1 MKNNFTR
8 LISPLRFAALGALTC
23 VVATFVA
30 EFFLQ
35 LSTLPIDPGKQNAP
49 LAIALLIDKSGSME
63 GEPIVE
69 VRDAAIDF
77 IGTLERRHTY
87 LALIPFS
94 DSATLLSPVLAPEQD
109 PAILIQ
115 QIRTLYAGGGTGMVE
130 ALVLAQEAFK
140 GIESPNNAVL
150 LFTDGLPNDPIP
162 TLLQAEVLRR
172 EGTVMVAV
180 GTADSDI
187 GFLKV
192 LTLNETDQL
201 FTTQLGEYAIA
212 FEEAGQAIVASAF
225 GTVSTSQGLIVV
237 TIIALFL
244 SAALL
249 VSENVWSLRGHW
261 WRDLWWMPPL
271 GAALGFLGAT
281 VGENLTK
288 FDVASWAFVG
298 MTSGVSLGLVDLAK
312 SDTRSWQTLVPRKSV
327 RGAFFGLVGG
337 TVGGILF
344 GLVFG
349 NSDLQTTQG
358 ELTALVS
365 RLSGFALLGF
375 FIGLALKAGEEL
387 LKDVWLIGVTKGP
400 YEGKQFIL
408 NKPKVRVGQS
418 GNNDI
423 NLARELGLGNAI
435 GLFTQYQGQW
445 FCDAIA
451 GDADES
457 EIKVNGAGVTDQT
470 PLSDNSIISFGG
482 TDFLF
487 RRRGEQGQIALTE
500 NWALVG
506 DEVTYNLPRQKQV
519 RIGNS
524 TSCDV
529 VLADP
534 SVLSHHCTLEFSD
547 QGVKLKGI
555 AGAYIEIND
564 QPLMNDSSAILQQ
577 GDLVSLGDVELGL
590 ISR

>member
-1 MKNNFTR
+1 MKDNFSR
-8 LISPLRFAALGALTC
+8 VISPLRFAALGALTC
-23 VVATFVA
+23 VIATFVA
-30 EFFLQ
+30 EFFVQ
-35 LSTLPIDPGKQNAP
+35 LSTLPIDPSEQDAP
-49 LAIALLIDKSGSME
+49 LAIALLIDTSGSME

-69 VRDAAIDF
+69 VRDAAINF
-77 IGTLERRHTY
+77 IGNLERGHTY

-94 DSATLLSPVLAPEQD
+94 DRATLLRPVLTPEQN
-109 PAILIQ
+109 PAILIE

-130 ALVLAQEAFK
+130 ALILAQEAFK
-140 GIESPNNAVL
+140 DIDSPNNAVL
-150 LFTDGLPNDPIP
+150 LFTDGIPNDPIS

-187 GFLKV
+187 SFLKF
-192 LTLNETDQL
+192 LTLSETDKL

-212 FEEAGQAIVASAF
+212 FEKAGQAIDASAF
-225 GTVSTSQGLIVV
+225 GTASTSQGLVVV

-244 SAALL
+244 AAALL

-281 VGENLTK
+281 AGENLIK
-288 FDVASWAFVG
+288 IDVASWALVG
-298 MTSGVSLGLVDLAK
+298 MTSGISLGLVDLAK
-312 SDTRSWQTLVPRKSV
+312 SDTWSWQTLVPRKSV
-327 RGAFFGLVGG
+327 RGAIFGLVGG
-337 TVGGILF
+337 TIGGTLF
-344 GLVFG
+344 SIAFG

-365 RLSGFALLGF
+365 RLSGFGLLGF

-408 NKPKVRVGQS
+408 SKSMVSVGQS

-423 NLARELGLGNAI
+423 NLAQELGLGNAT
-435 GLFTQYQGQW
+435 GLLTQYQGRW
-445 FCDAIA
+445 FCEAIS
-451 GDADES
+451 GDADET
-457 EIKVNGAGVTDQT
+457 EIKVNGVRVTDQT

-482 TDFLF
+482 TDFLY
-487 RRRGEQGQIALTE
+487 RRRGDQGQIALAK

-506 DEVTYNLPRQKQV
+506 DEVTFHLPRQKQV

-524 TSCDV
+524 PSCDV
-529 VLADP
+529 VLSDS
-534 SVLSHHCTLEFSD
+534 SVQSHHCSLVFSE
-547 QGVKLKGI
+547 QGVKLNGM
-555 AGAYIEIND
+555 AGAYIKIND
-564 QPLMNDSSAILQQ
+564 QPLLNDSSAILQQ

-590 ISR
+590 IST